1 MCTTNWLLLFPQ
13 SEILLYRAAG
23 FNRPFG
29 VIKMI
34 SPCFVLSISVVM
46 MSGRPEA
53 EQNDRCIRCGRI
65 PRALLVD

>member
-1 MCTTNWLLLFPQ
+1 MWTTKWLLLFPR

-34 SPCFVLSISVVM
+34 SSCFVLSVVM
-46 MSGRPEA
+46 MSGRPDA
-53 EQNDRCIRCGRI
+53 EQNDRSIRCGRI